1 MSLEAKRDRGLAGLP
16 PMNQIIRGSLMRYV
30 HDGCKCHPNGR
41 YVYWYLSV
49 NQGGRTRM
57 RKLQDHQVPAVRAA
71 IENYRRWWKT
81 CLKIFEINTQIALE
95 VADKKE
101 A

>member
-1 MSLEAKRDRGLAGLP
+1 MIPTSSLDSLIDNLP
-16 PMNQIIRGSLMRYV
+16 PMKNLIRGSLLRYV
-30 HDGCKCHPNGR
+30 HDHCKCHPNGR

-57 RKLQDHQVPAVRAA
+57 RKLKDSHVPHIRQALKA
-71 IENYRRWWKT
+71 YDRWWKT
-81 CLKIFEINTQIALE
+81 CLKIFELNTQIALS
-95 VADKKE
+95 KE

>member
-1 MSLEAKRDRGLAGLP
+1 MPTSSQRHSLIHSLP
-16 PMNQIIRGSLMRYV
+16 PMTQLIRGSLLRYV
-30 HDGCKCHPNGR
+30 HQGCRCHPKGR

-57 RKLQDHQVPAVRAA
+57 RKLQDHQVPYVRQALK
-71 IENYRRWWKT
+71 NYHRWWKT
-81 CLKIFEINTQIALE
+81 CIRIFEFNTQIVLS
-95 VADKKE
+95 KE